1 MSTLAQPEQTSPGTP
16 MTRRLS
22 PNVHAAFTVAC
33 RVAAVSSVNILEMEY
48 VNEKILRLVVALT
61 SERGQS
67 VASFMLVLFFAIV
80 AAGIAAILLYSGDI
94 GGGHRP
100 EMEPPNFNPPNPL
113 D

>member
-1 MSTLAQPEQTSPGTP
+1 MD
-16 MTRRLS
+16 
-22 PNVHAAFTVAC
+22 
-33 RVAAVSSVNILEMEY
+33 Y
-48 VNEKILRLVVALT
+48 VNEKVLRLMIAVT

-67 VASFMLVLFFAIV
+67 AASFLLVLFFAIV

-100 EMEPPNFNPPNPL
+100 EVEPPNFNPPNPL

>member
-1 MSTLAQPEQTSPGTP
+1 MIGHGNCHPLFTPPLRLLCLLA
-16 MTRRLS
+16 
-22 PNVHAAFTVAC
+22 AA
-33 RVAAVSSVNILEMEY
+33 SGVNTFVKDY
-48 VNEKILRLVVALT
+48 VNDKILRLMIVAT